1 MTYSGSTQNSSYSK
15 RTYNKKDANDLA
27 ALAKAMDKQR
37 KETVTEF
44 KQASTDQL
52 GELDRQDKIQ
62 YSNDQFQIKQLAKF
76 SDNLNSFLKES
87 VESVGKAY
95 IDNKRQEGIELE
107 RKYRSGDEE
116 AKSIIDGNTAQLKEI
131 EEQVNSMSQ
140 EINESVDA
148 FLSRK
153 AEEEISLKD
162 KIRALNVKKLGP
174 NIRWGFVRAQLQEAG
189 QGYSSHLI
197 DTLQNSKEQFTTR
210 DGSEYTIG
218 KYSEILNP
226 DHKKEIE
233 DYVEDQYIANN
244 NPFGASDVVR
254 NAYLTAKVVETT
266 DKYREKE
273 YIKERAQ
280 LGEQQQTGRVDTLI
294 TSSIDFDA
302 DKFVT
307 VTLADG
313 QTVKENR
320 TIIALDGSIQ
330 NLLTEGP
337 SSEAMVNDNVSPY
350 KANKT
355 RVIEAIKEA
364 YSFLDSDTAAELTEH
379 LLKKKF
385 KMAGMEGTLE
395 TLMAGD
401 LNLKEILSEHGSKV
415 ALQNERL
422 RKSLL
427 SDFNTEY
434 NGYLSEYRKGK
445 LSIQEVRDQA
455 KIIKASGTYD
465 LIFDEKDF
473 QTKLISLEQFNP
485 AHFNYTDSMGKA
497 DDIMEERGFLSSADM
512 LQLHP
517 EALKEIMED
526 ANGKKERFVYKENL
540 IWAKMGKSNFDTL
553 LDTTLEP
560 INGTIDSIVKET
572 GIDLTDEIA
581 MDAIKDATRTY
592 LLRKA
597 NLYYL
602 NGSSG
607 AKSLQ
612 QAAIEVGTELQAG
625 TGIFARD
632 GEKFTDIRMQ
642 PPTIAGGQD
651 IETQLLEGAIVT
663 NKLDILQAS
672 GKQEDFLATKVLIP
686 AGSKLLEPEV
696 GEDGVIRKL
705 PNALFEIAEYSETGY
720 TAIDVL
726 NLQRKINKLEP
737 YKLSEFSPELQAL
750 HNKVKNEYPHLAK
763 VFNSSS
769 EGTSRAID
777 EMGAVDL
784 NTLTN
789 SVIVNIE
796 SPIFEGDLDQVLTRF
811 GYEKDKYDNSA
822 LIQEEVRRKQVNYL
836 LKTALQTTKDKNQA
850 ILMVATG
857 MRFGEGSMND
867 YGEGSIY
874 DNISNQKSDYA
885 YSVLDAYYSG
895 DTSKLIG
902 TYSSDTLVTGQFRD
916 LTKTEA
922 KYNLEP
928 NYVMENIVGNVKNI
942 NLRDTAK
949 NKAVLEIL
957 NNKQF
962 IPPKDLVVP
971 SAGLYGRSVIRN
983 PLYDT
988 YKQALKIYT
997 DIDNLTT
1004 KISKQDTSILNSK
1017 KEYFNLQKLLQF
1029 QESHDLGGKYV
1040 PITDSKFFVYRD
1052 EWMEKNG
1059 SKYQGA
1065 NKNKVKQLNKQRM
1078 EYILLKSKEYLG
1090 LGE

>member
-44 KQASTDQL
+44 RQASTDQL

-95 IDNKRQEGIELE
+95 IDNKRQEGIEFE
-107 RKYRSGDEE
+107 RKYRAGDPE
-116 AKSIIDGNTAQLKEI
+116 AVAKIDADKEQLKEI

-174 NIRWGFVRAQLQEAG
+174 NIRWGFVRAQLQEAA

-197 DTLQNSKEQFTTR
+197 DTLQNSEEQFTTK
-210 DGSEYTIG
+210 DNTTYTIG

-302 DKFVT
+302 DRVTT

-313 QTVKENR
+313 TTIEENR
-320 TIIALDGSIQ
+320 SIIALDGAIQ

-337 SSEAMVNDNVSPY
+337 GSEAMVNDNVSPY

-355 RVIEAIKEA
+355 RVINAIKEA

-401 LNLKEILSEHGSKV
+401 LNLKEIMSEHGSKV

-422 RKSLL
+422 RKSML
-427 SDFNTEY
+427 SDFNTEI
-434 NGYLSEYRKGK
+434 NGYYKSYREGK
-445 LSIQEVRDQA
+445 LTEQEVRDQA
-455 KIIKASGTYD
+455 KIIKSSGAYD
-465 LIFDEKDF
+465 LIFDEAEF
-473 QTKLISLEQFNP
+473 QKKLIALEEWKP

-497 DDIMEERGFLSSADM
+497 DDIMNDQGFLSSADM
-512 LQLHP
+512 LQMHP

-526 ANGKKERFVYKENL
+526 ANGKKERFIYKENL

-553 LDTTLEP
+553 LDKTLEP
-560 INGTIDSIVKET
+560 INGAIDAIVKET
-572 GIDLTDEIA
+572 AIDLTDDIT
-581 MDAIKDATRTY
+581 MNAIKDATRAH

-597 NLYYL
+597 NLYHL

-607 AKSLQ
+607 VKALS

-651 IETQLLEGAIVT
+651 IETLIQEGAVVT
-663 NKLDILQAS
+663 AKLDILQGS

-686 AGSKLLEPEV
+686 AGSKLLEPDV

-726 NLQRKINKLEP
+726 NLQRKVNKLEP

-750 HNKVKNEYPHLAK
+750 HTKVKNEYPHLAK
-763 VFNSSS
+763 VFNSSP

-777 EMGAVDL
+777 ELGAVDL

-836 LKTALQTTKDKNQA
+836 LKTALQTTNDKNQA

-962 IPPKDLVVP
+962 IPPEDIVVP

-983 PLYDT
+983 PLYDK

>member
-27 ALAKAMDKQR
+27 QLAKAMDKQR
-37 KETVTEF
+37 KDTVTEF
-44 KQASTDQL
+44 RKAATDQI

-62 YSNDQFQIKQLAKF
+62 YSNDQFQLKQLSKF
-76 SDNLNSFLKES
+76 SDTLNNFLDTTAKTI
-87 VESVGKAY
+87 GKAY

-107 RKYRSGDEE
+107 RRYRAGDAE
-116 AKSIIDGNTAQLKEI
+116 AIEIIDGNKEQLKEI

-153 AEEEISLKD
+153 AQEEISLKD

-174 NIRWGFVRAQLQEAG
+174 NIRWGFVRAQLQEAA
-189 QGYSSHLI
+189 QGYSAHLV
-197 DTLQNSKEQFTTR
+197 DTLQNSEEQFTTK

-244 NPFGASDVVR
+244 NPFGAADVVR
-254 NAYLTAKVVETT
+254 NSYLTAKVVETT

-273 YIKERAQ
+273 YIKERSQ

-294 TSSIDFDA
+294 TASIGFDA
-302 DKFVT
+302 DKFT
-307 VTLADG
+307 ITTLADG
-313 QTVKENR
+313 SEVKENA
-320 TIIALDGSIQ
+320 TIIALDSSIQ
-330 NLLTEGP
+330 SLLTEGP
-337 SSEAMVNDNVSPY
+337 GSEAMVNDNVSPY

-379 LLKKKF
+379 LLTKKF

-401 LNLKEILSEHGSKV
+401 LNLKEILSDHGSKV

-422 RKSLL
+422 RKAQLA
-427 SDFNTEY
+427 DFNTEL
-434 NGYLSEYRKGK
+434 NGYYKLYREGK
-445 LSIQEVRDQA
+445 LTIQEVRDQA
-455 KIIKASGTYD
+455 KVIKAGGNYD

-473 QTKLISLEQFNP
+473 QTKLTALEEFNP

-497 DDIMEERGFLSSADM
+497 DDIMGERGFLTSADM
-512 LQLHP
+512 LQFHP

-526 ANGKKERFVYKENL
+526 ANGKKERFAFKENL
-540 IWAKMGKSNFDTL
+540 IWAKMGKSNFETL
-553 LDTTLEP
+553 LNKTLEP
-560 INGTIDSIVKET
+560 INGTIDSIIKET

-581 MDAIKDATRTY
+581 MDAIKDGTREY

-607 AKSLQ
+607 AKALQ
-612 QAAIEVGTELQAG
+612 QASIEVGQELVAG

-632 GEKFTDIRMQ
+632 GEKFTDIRLQ
-642 PPTIAGGQD
+642 PPTIEDGQSIEDTITAG
-651 IETQLLEGAIVT
+651 TIVT

-672 GKQEDFLATKVLIP
+672 GKQEDFIATKILIP

-696 GEDGVIRKL
+696 GADGIIREL
-705 PNALFEIAEYSETGY
+705 PNSLFEIAEYSETGY

-726 NLQRKINKLEP
+726 NLQRKVNELEP

-750 HNKVKNEYPHLAK
+750 HNNVKEKYPHLAK
-763 VFNSSS
+763 VFNSSA
-769 EGTSRAID
+769 EGTARAID

-784 NTLTN
+784 STLTN

-796 SPIFEGDLDQVLTRF
+796 SPIFEGDLETVLDRF
-811 GYEKDKYDNSA
+811 GYEKDEFDNNS
-822 LIQEEVRRKQVNYL
+822 LVQEEVRRKQINYL
-836 LKTALQTTKDKNQA
+836 LKKSLETTKDKNQA

-874 DNISNQKSDYA
+874 DDISNQKSDYA

-902 TYSSDTLVTGQFRD
+902 TYSSDTIGAGQFRD
-916 LTKTEA
+916 LTKVEA

-928 NYVMENIVGNVKNI
+928 NYVIENIVGNVKNI
-942 NLRDTAK
+942 NLRDTNK

-957 NNKQF
+957 ENKQF
-962 IPPKDLVVP
+962 IPPKDIVVP
-971 SAGLYGRSVIRN
+971 SAGLFGRSVIRN
-983 PLYDT
+983 PLYDKYLQT
-988 YKQALKIYT
+988 LKIYK
-997 DIDNLTT
+997 DIDNLTN
-1004 KISKQDTSILNSK
+1004 KISKQDASILNSK
-1017 KEYFNLQKLLQF
+1017 TEYFNLQKLLQA
-1029 QESHDLGGKYV
+1029 QETHDLGGKYV

-1059 SKYQGA
+1059 NRYQGA
-1065 NKNKVKQLNKQRM
+1065 DKKKIKQLNKERM

-1090 LGE
+1090 LE